1 MTDML
6 KSVVTSCGTVSF
18 IEAGEGPTLVFLH
31 GIGSGAASWSAQIEA
46 FSSRYRVVAWNAP
59 GYGSSDPVRPVKP
72 DATHY
77 SMHLKALLDAL
88 EIADCHLVGHSL
100 GAIMAVGFTRLYMD
114 RVASLMLASPASGYG
129 PAGAE
134 IQQQRRAGRMSL
146 MKDLGPE
153 GLARERHKNLLS
165 ENAPQW
171 ARDRVREVMSK
182 LRPEGYSQ
190 AVELLVNG
198 DIKADAEKI
207 LLPVTVVVGGSDTVT
222 PPEGCKA
229 VAESFAAPVFEILP
243 LLGHACYVEG
253 PDVFNLVLKA
263 HLEKYR

>member
-1 MTDML
+1 MTDTL
-6 KSVVTSCGTVSF
+6 KSISTSCGTVSF
-18 IEAGEGPTLVFLH
+18 IESGEGPTLVFLH

-46 FSSRYRVVAWNAP
+46 FSPRYRVVAWNAP
-59 GYGSSDPVRPVKP
+59 GYGNSEPVRPEKP
-72 DATHY
+72 DATDY

-88 EIADCHLVGHSL
+88 EIPDCHLVGHSL

-129 PAGAE
+129 PASAE
-134 IQQQRRAGRMSL
+134 IQKQRRVGRMSL

-171 ARDRVREVMSK
+171 ARDRVQEIMSQ
-182 LRPEGYSQ
+182 LRPEGYGQ

-198 DIKADAEKI
+198 DIKVDAEKI

-229 VAESFAAPVFEILP
+229 VAKSFASSSFELLP
-243 LLGHACYVEG
+243 FLGHACYVEG
-253 PDVFNLVLKA
+253 PEMFNLVLEA